1 MECTDTPRDSS
12 YATVASS
19 ASHPAFMQRNER
31 LKAAR
36 TSVQINVE
44 VKQPPFYLQ
53 SQFLLRRVARKRSME
68 LGSFWVF
75 GVMFWGLSFTFQ
87 VGFRIQKG
95 LLRAYRLDG
104 FITSRWEL

>member
-1 MECTDTPRDSS
+1 
-12 YATVASS
+12 
-19 ASHPAFMQRNER
+19 
-31 LKAAR
+31 
-36 TSVQINVE
+36 
-44 VKQPPFYLQ
+44 
-53 SQFLLRRVARKRSME
+53 ME